1 MWNSQAFRKITQLYS
16 VKLMHTQHPWW
27 NHITYCTM
35 KLIRDGKLHC
45 LLIVDTSVTFTRLT
59 CYTVFNML
67 CKWKNVCSEFMNYNL
82 VWMVNCWNLRNELE
96 LERKGAR
103 GIWYTVRCLSVL
115 APVNQ
120 AGSQNLPML
129 CIVLNFIKKTSD
141 GSNLKVNNLLRICK

>member
-1 MWNSQAFRKITQLYS
+1 
-16 VKLMHTQHPWW
+16 
-27 NHITYCTM
+27 M